1 MKRFLGL
8 IIALLVVVAMSA
20 AASAQTSGIL
30 PGRGIGNF
38 QLGED
43 LDPIITSLGQL
54 HSEDDLPGGSFRGYY
69 WPLKRVGVIVNT
81 QSKKVVALAISYD
94 EGYQTEKGVM
104 AGSEMDAVRSAYGQ
118 EESVDRH
125 QDDDTLVYDKLG
137 VAFVVD
143 KSGALGGRV
152 SVIFVFGQGHYHY
165 IFQGQNQ

>member
-1 MKRFLGL
+1 MNRILGL
-8 IIALLVVVAMSA
+8 LVALVVVVAMSA
-20 AASAQTSGIL
+20 AASAQATGIL
-30 PGRGIGNF
+30 PGRGIGSF
-38 QLGED
+38 QLGQD
-43 LDPIITSLGQL
+43 LDPIISSLGPL

-94 EGYQTEKGVM
+94 DNYQTEKGVM
-104 AGSEMDAVRSAYGQ
+104 AGSEMDAVRTAYGQ

-152 SVIFVFGQGHYHY
+152 SVIFVFGQGHYHD
-165 IFQGQNQ
+165 IFQGQSQ

>member
-1 MKRFLGL
+1 MNRILGVL
-8 IIALLVVVAMSA
+8 VALVVVVAMSA
-20 AASAQTSGIL
+20 VASAQTSGIL
-30 PGRGIGNF
+30 PGRGIGSF
-38 QLGED
+38 QLGQD
-43 LDPIITSLGQL
+43 LDPIISSLGPL

-94 EGYQTEKGVM
+94 DNYQTEKGVM
-104 AGSEMDAVRSAYGQ
+104 AGSEMDAVRTAYGQ

-152 SVIFVFGQGHYHY
+152 SVIFVFGQGHYHD

>member
-1 MKRFLGL
+1 MNRILGL
-8 IIALLVVVAMSA
+8 LAALVVVAAMSA
-20 AASAQTSGIL
+20 AASAQTTGIL
-30 PGRGIGNF
+30 PGRGIGSF
-38 QLGED
+38 QLGQD
-43 LDPIITSLGQL
+43 LDPIISSLGPL

-94 EGYQTEKGVM
+94 DNYQTEKGVM
-104 AGSEMDAVRSAYGQ
+104 AGSEMDAVRTAYGQ

-152 SVIFVFGQGHYHY
+152 SVIFVFGQGHYHD
-165 IFQGQNQ
+165 IFQGQSQ

>member
-1 MKRFLGL
+1 M
-8 IIALLVVVAMSA
+8 IALVLVVAMNTV
-20 AASAQTSGIL
+20 ASAQTNGIS
-30 PGRGIGNF
+30 PGRSIGSF
-38 QLGED
+38 QIGQD
-43 LDPIITSLGQL
+43 LDPIISSLGPL

-152 SVIFVFGQGHYHY
+152 SVIFVFGQGHYHD